1 MKDKNG
7 TTTFIRSVTE
17 EPIDGADH
25 VGGDVQASDAWSAR
39 LIWSAA
45 GRHIVRTAYA
55 YAVGCDEDGTRV
67 AVDVDVTSHHFEIDV
82 MLEEVLCTDP
92 DDPGSSE
99 LDADISYP
107 GQGSYGGQTLFTTA
121 DEAMAAGQRV
131 IAEWI
136 ADQGNEL
143 ARGDE
148 DDEDEEGDLVF
159 PKFVTLDEPDL
170 RNLPE
175 RPVPDGHVRL
185 VLEIENTYELY
196 DDVTTYAD
204 VVVPI
209 PPAED
214 EEGAAD
220 GLEMCQETPRET
232 WSREHIYELTGVG
245 HTDGDSWYDVTV
257 LWSSDAALVGSTF
270 DWGY

>member
-1 MKDKNG
+1 MKDKTR

-25 VGGDVQASDAWSAR
+25 VGGDIQASDAWSAR

-67 AVDVDVTSHHFEIDV
+67 DVDVTPHHYEIDV
-82 MLEEVLCTDP
+82 MLDEVLCTDP

-136 ADQGNEL
+136 ADQGDEL
-143 ARGDE
+143 VLN
-148 DDEDEEGDLVF
+148 EDEG
-159 PKFVTLDEPDL
+159 
-170 RNLPE
+170 
-175 RPVPDGHVRL
+175 
-185 VLEIENTYELY
+185 
-196 DDVTTYAD
+196 
-204 VVVPI
+204 
-209 PPAED
+209 
-214 EEGAAD
+214 
-220 GLEMCQETPRET
+220 PR
-232 WSREHIYELTGVG
+232 
-245 HTDGDSWYDVTV
+245 
-257 LWSSDAALVGSTF
+257 
-270 DWGY
+270 